1 MKSLQQQLCEL
12 FPNEIIRRD
21 FFHEI
26 RNDPLDKNKSYII
39 DLEDNKYHISPEE
52 RLDVVSIVLEVNKAV
67 RYSLF
72 VVVVAVG
79 GVLIEKNGIVYP
91 KYFFARFCYNE
102 HRELFSVDF
111 MKNQFS
117 S

>member
-1 MKSLQQQLCEL
+1 MKSLQQQLCDF
-12 FPNEIIRRD
+12 FPSETIRRD

-26 RNDPLDKNKSYII
+26 RNDPVDENESYII
-39 DLEDNKYHISPEE
+39 DFEDNKYYISPEE

-79 GVLIEKNGIVYP
+79 GVLTERSGIVYS
-91 KYFFARFCYNE
+91 KYFFARLYYNE
-102 HRELFSVDF
+102 YRELISVDF
-111 MKNQFS
+111 TKNQFS